1 MAPDTT
7 LQDTLTTA
15 FPALDGRLPP
25 PQDLLAKTGRNI
37 VLLFTRFP
45 VGLFWFITIVTM
57 LSVGLGTAIIGLGL
71 VVLTA
76 LLVLT
81 RFGASLERQLIGFFD
96 GQTIEQPYRVSP
108 GGAGVG
114 TRVKNRLTDV
124 ATYRDLLY
132 LFLQFPMGVTSFVW
146 LMVFLF
152 SPLFLLVLPVSYWF
166 LPDLSIEVEM
176 WGRTLFSIDAFW
188 KTLIAS
194 FVGGLFLVISPFLL
208 MLPAIAHLWVGR
220 GLLGPTA
227 AAKLAAVEDRRQR
240 GVSASM
246 GERKR
251 IERDLHDGA
260 QQQLVAVAMN
270 LGRAQAKFDED
281 PEGARELVDSA
292 QEQTKSAI
300 SELRNLARGIMPAVL
315 TDRGLD
321 AALSSLAEQSPL
333 PVQVTSNLN
342 RRLPESIESTA
353 YFVVSEALTNA
364 AKHGGSLVRVTIDVE
379 DRGNLLAV
387 EVTDTGPG
395 GAKPE
400 GPGLTGLSDRV
411 ISVGGQLLVEDGQ
424 VRGTVVRAV
433 LPCE

>member
-15 FPALDGRLPP
+15 IPALDGRLLP
-25 PQDLLAKTGRNI
+25 PQDLLAKTGRSI
-37 VLLFTRFP
+37 ALLFTRFP
-45 VGLFWFITIVTM
+45 VGLFWFIIIVTM

-71 VVLTA
+71 VVLAA

-96 GQTIEQPYRVSP
+96 GQPIERPYRSAP
-108 GGAGVG
+108 EGAGIG
-114 TRVKNRLTDV
+114 ARAKARLTDA

-132 LFLQFPMGVTSFVW
+132 LFLQFPMGLISFAW
-146 LMVFLF
+146 LAYFLF
-152 SPLFLLVLPVSYWF
+152 APLFLLTLPLSYWF
-166 LPDLSIEVEM
+166 LTDLSIEAEM
-176 WGRTLFSIDAFW
+176 WDRTLFTIDAFW

-364 AKHGGSLVRVTIDVE
+364 AKHGGSLVRVAVDVQ

-395 GAKPE
+395 GANPQ

-411 ISVGGQLLVEDGQ
+411 ISVGGQLLVEDGP
-424 VRGTVVRAV
+424 VRGAVIRAV